1 MKTIHFVSPLPLFFI
16 EKVVFDY
23 LFTIYI
29 SGTPYYIN
37 DDPTCNRR

>member
-1 MKTIHFVSPLPLFFI
+1 MKTIHLFRIYHSFI

-37 DDPTCNRR
+37 DNPTCNRR